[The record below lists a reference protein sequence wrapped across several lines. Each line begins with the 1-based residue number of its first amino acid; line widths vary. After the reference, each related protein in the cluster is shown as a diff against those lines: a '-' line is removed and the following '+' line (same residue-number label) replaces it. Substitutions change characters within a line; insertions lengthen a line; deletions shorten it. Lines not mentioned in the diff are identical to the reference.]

1 MTEQS
6 LRSNPAKKWM
16 VKMTN
21 GNSSPKAR
29 LQRAF
34 RRFNVLHFGW
44 SIVRA
49 VILLGLCFLILYPF
63 YIKIVNGFKS
73 FNDFLD
79 PTVKYLPKEPTW
91 DNWVTAFVKMDY
103 VHSFLR
109 TLSVSVISGVLQ
121 TLIAA
126 LVGYGFARF
135 RFRGSKLLFASVILV
150 LLVPP
155 QTILIPL
162 YETFRQ
168 VLGNPNW
175 SLINTLWPIVILSLT
190 GLGLRNGLY
199 IFMFR
204 QSFRNMPHEL
214 EEAAYIDGC
223 GPFKTFFAIMLPSS
237 RPIIV
242 TVSLFAFSWAWTDTF
257 YNDLFFSERTVL
269 ASAVALL
276 NKVYD
281 EAIMDSMIQNVGAVL
296 AILPLAIFYLFA
308 QKAFVQSVERSG
320 IVG

>member
-1 MTEQS
+1 
-6 LRSNPAKKWM
+6 M

-21 GNSSPKAR
+21 VNSSPKAR
-29 LQRAF
+29 LPRAL

-63 YIKIVNGFKS
+63 FIKIVNGFKS

-91 DNWVTAFVKMDY
+91 DNWITAFKKMDY
-103 VHSFLR
+103 VHSLLR
-109 TLSVSVISGVLQ
+109 TLSVSLICGVLQ
-121 TLIAA
+121 TLISA

-135 RFRGSKLLFASVILV
+135 RFRGSKILFASVILV

-168 VLGNPNW
+168 VLGNSNW
-175 SLINTLWPIVILSLT
+175 SLINTMWPITILSLT
-190 GLGLRNGLY
+190 GMGLRNGLY

-204 QSFRNMPHEL
+204 QSFKNMPHEL

-223 GPFKTFFAIMLPSS
+223 GPFKTFFSVMLPSARS
-237 RPIIV
+237 IIL
-242 TVSLFAFSWAWTDTF
+242 TVSLFAFSWAWTDIF
-257 YNDLFFSERTVL
+257 YNDLFFGERTVL
-269 ASAVALL
+269 ASAVSLL
-276 NKVYD
+276 SKTF
-281 EAIMDSMIQNVGAVL
+281 EESIMDSMLQNVGAVL
-296 AILPLAIFYLFA
+296 AILPLAILYLFA
-308 QKAFVQSVERSG
+308 QKAFVQSVERSA

>member
-1 MTEQS
+1 
-6 LRSNPAKKWM
+6 M

-21 GNSSPKAR
+21 VNSSPKAR
-29 LQRAF
+29 LPRAL

-63 YIKIVNGFKS
+63 FIKIVNGFKS
-73 FNDFLD
+73 LNDFLD

-91 DNWVTAFVKMDY
+91 DNWITAFKKMDY
-103 VHSFLR
+103 VHSLLR
-109 TLSVSVISGVLQ
+109 TLSVSLICGVLQ
-121 TLIAA
+121 TLISA

-135 RFRGSKLLFASVILV
+135 RFRGSRILFASVILV

-168 VLGNPNW
+168 VLGNSNW
-175 SLINTLWPIVILSLT
+175 SLINTMWPITILSLT
-190 GLGLRNGLY
+190 GMGLRNGLY

-204 QSFRNMPHEL
+204 QSFKNMPHEL

-223 GPFKTFFAIMLPSS
+223 GPFKTFFSVMLPSARS
-237 RPIIV
+237 IIV

-257 YNDLFFSERTVL
+257 YNDLFFGERTVL
-269 ASAVALL
+269 ASAVGLL
-276 NKVYD
+276 SKTF
-281 EAIMDSMIQNVGAVL
+281 EESIMDSMLQNVGAVL
-296 AILPLAIFYLFA
+296 AILPLAILYLFA

>member
-1 MTEQS
+1 
-6 LRSNPAKKWM
+6 M

-21 GNSSPKAR
+21 VNSSPKAR
-29 LQRAF
+29 LPRAL

-63 YIKIVNGFKS
+63 FIKIVNGFKS
-73 FNDFLD
+73 LNDFLD

-91 DNWVTAFVKMDY
+91 DNWITAFKKMDY
-103 VHSFLR
+103 VHSLLR
-109 TLSVSVISGVLQ
+109 TLSVSLICGVLQ
-121 TLIAA
+121 TLISA

-135 RFRGSKLLFASVILV
+135 RFRGSKILFASVILV

-168 VLGNPNW
+168 VLGNSNW
-175 SLINTLWPIVILSLT
+175 SLINTMWPITILSLT
-190 GLGLRNGLY
+190 GMGLRNGLY

-204 QSFRNMPHEL
+204 QSFKNMPHEL

-223 GPFKTFFAIMLPSS
+223 GPFKTFFSVMLPSARS
-237 RPIIV
+237 IIL
-242 TVSLFAFSWAWTDTF
+242 TVSLFAFSWAWTDIF
-257 YNDLFFSERTVL
+257 YNDLFFGERTVL
-269 ASAVALL
+269 ASAVSLL
-276 NKVYD
+276 SKTF
-281 EAIMDSMIQNVGAVL
+281 EESIMDSMLQNVGAVL
-296 AILPLAIFYLFA
+296 AILPLAILYLFA

>member
-1 MTEQS
+1 
-6 LRSNPAKKWM
+6 M

-21 GNSSPKAR
+21 VNSSPKGR
-29 LQRAF
+29 LQRSL

-63 YIKIVNGFKS
+63 FIKIVNGFKS
-73 FNDFLD
+73 LNDFLD

-91 DNWVTAFVKMDY
+91 NNWSTAFVKMDY
-103 VHSFLR
+103 VHSLLR
-109 TLSVSVISGVLQ
+109 TLSVSLICGVAQ
-121 TLIAA
+121 TLISA

-135 RFRGSKLLFASVILV
+135 RFRGNKILFASVILV

-168 VLGNPNW
+168 VLGNSNW
-175 SLINTLWPIVILSLT
+175 SLINTMWPITILSLT
-190 GLGLRNGLY
+190 GMGLRNGLY

-204 QSFRNMPHEL
+204 QSFKNMPHEL

-223 GPFKTFFAIMLPSS
+223 GPFKTFYSVMLPSS
-237 RPIIV
+237 RSIIV

-269 ASAVALL
+269 ASAVGLL
-276 NKVYD
+276 SKTF
-281 EAIMDSMIQNVGAVL
+281 EESIMDSMLQNVGAVL
-296 AILPLAIFYLFA
+296 AILPLAILYLFA
-308 QKAFVQSVERSG
+308 QRAFVQSVERSG